1 MSKDNYI
8 WESEKNEEEKN
19 DKIPKINKRKLMI
32 NKIISFI
39 FEKLL
44 NNLSVKIKIFS
55 IIDLLNF

>member
-19 DKIPKINKRKLMI
+19 EKIPKINKRKLMI

-39 FEKLL
+39 FEK
-44 NNLSVKIKIFS
+44 
-55 IIDLLNF
+55 

>member
-32 NKIISFI
+32 YKIISFI

-44 NNLSVKIKIFS
+44 NNLSLKMKIFS
-55 IIDLLNF
+55 IINLLNF

>member
-44 NNLSVKIKIFS
+44 NNLSVKMKIFS